1 MVNIMPKEE
10 EDIYVYV
17 HFVDIGNVNSP
28 RANMLMIEKQDI
40 FEMFEE
46 STRGEIMSYELSE
59 MSSEEFFP
67 LDGLIETDEVEF
79 VLFRI

>member
-1 MVNIMPKEE
+1 MSKKE

-17 HFVDIGNVNSP
+17 HFVDIGNVDSP

-40 FEMFEE
+40 LEMFEE
-46 STRGEIMSYELSE
+46 STRGEIMTYELSE
-59 MSSEEFFP
+59 MESDNFFP
-67 LDGLIETDEVEF
+67 LDGSIDDDESSF